1 MQIDTTQ
8 HLLRFLAR
16 LIEESGGVADHA
28 DLAAWLDEWL
38 AKPLPEFLGM
48 TPAQA
53 MVDESGL
60 RQVETLLERMRGGL
74 PA

>member
-1 MQIDTTQ
+1 MQTDTTH

-28 DLAAWLDEWL
+28 DLVAWLDEWL
-38 AKPLPEFLGM
+38 ATPLPELLGM
-48 TPAQA
+48 TPAQ
-53 MVDESGL
+53 VLVNESGL
-60 RQVETLLERMRGGL
+60 RQVEALLERMRGGL